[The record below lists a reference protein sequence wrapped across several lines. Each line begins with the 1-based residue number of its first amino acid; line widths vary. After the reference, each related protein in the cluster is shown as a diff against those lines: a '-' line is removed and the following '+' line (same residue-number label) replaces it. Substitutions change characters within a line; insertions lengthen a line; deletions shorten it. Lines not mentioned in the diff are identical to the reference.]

1 VSTVIPDSHRDL
13 LSREKKAFAHLA
25 LVTSDGRPQVT
36 PMWFDYDGEHVLFN
50 TARGRVKDRLMRK
63 RPRIALAIQDPAN
76 PYRYLQIGGT
86 VISESEEGGYDHICD
101 LREKYWGD
109 RNYPRRE
116 GEVRVVYKVRPDRAN
131 TMG

>member
-1 VSTVIPDSHRDL
+1 MPNPIPESHADL
-13 LSREKKAFAHLA
+13 LTREKKVFAHLA
-25 LVTSDGRPQVT
+25 LVTKDGAPHVT

-50 TARGRVKDRLMRK
+50 TARGRVKDRIMRRMPK
-63 RPRIALAIQDPAN
+63 IAFSVQDPAN
-76 PYRYLQIGGT
+76 PYRYIQIRGR
-86 VISESEEGGYDHICD
+86 VVSETEEGGYDHICY

-116 GEVRVVYKVRPDRAN
+116 GEVRVIYKVRPERAN